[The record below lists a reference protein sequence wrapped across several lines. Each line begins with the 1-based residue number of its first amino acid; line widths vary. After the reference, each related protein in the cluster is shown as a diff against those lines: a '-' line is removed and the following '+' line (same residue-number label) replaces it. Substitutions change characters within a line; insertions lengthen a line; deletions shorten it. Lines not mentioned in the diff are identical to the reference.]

1 MCNSCAQIAIIF
13 TKTHWHQEIVSE
25 HVQRIKETCKS
36 EQFDWNLYW
45 NPSIF
50 LVVMIM
56 LNAKAFLTHWISNV
70 LTWNL
75 KIKWGKNTCNKIRLF
90 KGMSLALNMRT
101 KQNDTSFAI
110 MQHLFT
116 LSFQPSFISPLNL
129 NCFKLTTN
137 SSLGHKR
144 FNQSKSRPR
153 PALNALD
160 WMEFISLMLIMSR
173 IIQIIR
179 WPFIK
184 MERNSLCLLILTI
197 RHRKRKT
204 AWH

>member
-1 MCNSCAQIAIIF
+1 MCTDCNHFHQNSLTSRNCVWVRTKDQRNLQIRAI
-13 TKTHWHQEIVSE
+13 WLESLLE
-25 HVQRIKETCKS
+25 
-36 EQFDWNLYW
+36 
-45 NPSIF
+45 SINF
-50 LVVMIM
+50 PGCHD
-56 LNAKAFLTHWISNV
+56 NAECWAFLTHWISNV

-75 KIKWGKNTCNKIRLF
+75 KIKWGKNTGNKIRLF
-90 KGMSLALNMRT
+90 KGMSLALNKRT

-110 MQHLFT
+110 MLHLFT

-144 FNQSKSRPR
+144 FNQSKCRPR

-173 IIQIIR
+173 IIQMFLCWGHLSKWKETPCAYWF
-179 WPFIK
+179 WP
-184 MERNSLCLLILTI
+184 
-197 RHRKRKT
+197 
-204 AWH
+204 